1 MSLSLRLNLVAI
13 LFFVLVLILG
23 VQSTLKTS
31 VHYIQQQQ
39 LTSLDLARQV
49 IEAKINLLETYPFI
63 EVRPEKL
70 PGLFNVEFISDSKY
84 LIVELFDY
92 KGELLASSQKQ
103 QSSNVVKG
111 SVLHELLAKLFQPVK
126 QEQLDLV
133 VSNQFLA
140 TVIIRP
146 DRQAELS
153 DVWSDAVEKLIPVF
167 AIILILS
174 LSIIIFTS
182 LVVRPVIDFIK
193 SANQAGHSKKSTNL
207 SQIRALF
214 GLQKQLKGIDNE
226 LKSSTSKV
234 EHLNRRLL
242 QLQEEERRRIS
253 AELHDELG
261 QHLTAIRFESAAITT
276 ARNLAETKQSAE
288 AIDQIGREMKEV
300 IRSMLIRLRPP
311 ELDELGLLGALNEM
325 MADWKIRNPN
335 SQLDFQCNLALEYLD
350 IEVQHNIYRLIQE
363 ALTNVSKHAGHG
375 ETNVSVFISRHQQGL
390 LLTVT
395 DDGQGV
401 DLSLPSQGHGI
412 KGMRERVDS
421 FSGDIQFESKPGAGM
436 TIRVIMPIHSE
447 E

>member
-31 VHYIQQQQ
+31 DHYIQQQQ

-49 IEAKINLLETYPFI
+49 IEAKINLLETYPLI

-92 KGELLASSQKQ
+92 KGELLASSDQQ

-153 DVWSDAVEKLIPVF
+153 GVWSDAVEKLIPVF

-207 SQIRALF
+207 SEISALF

-335 SQLDFQCNLALEYLD
+335 SQLDFQCNLVLEYLD